1 MNQSHDASDSRAP
14 RQTSLLKSSAI
25 MASGTLVSR
34 ILGFVRTALL
44 IIAIG
49 EGAGSVSATFQ
60 VANTLPNTVYN
71 ILAAGVIDAVL
82 VPQIVRALK
91 SRSGDRY
98 VSRLL
103 TLAGLILFGVTI
115 VMMVGSPLLVT
126 LFASSYEGPARALTI
141 TFTLLCLPQIFFYGV
156 YNLLGELLNARGMF
170 GPYMWA
176 PVLNLSL
183 IHI

>member
-60 VANTLPNTVYN
+60 VANTLPNTV
-71 ILAAGVIDAVL
+71 
-82 VPQIVRALK
+82 
-91 SRSGDRY
+91 
-98 VSRLL
+98 
-103 TLAGLILFGVTI
+103 F
-115 VMMVGSPLLVT
+115 
-126 LFASSYEGPARALTI
+126 
-141 TFTLLCLPQIFFYGV
+141 
-156 YNLLGELLNARGMF
+156 NLLASTTFWRQ
-170 GPYMWA
+170 
-176 PVLNLSL
+176 VSSTLSSFRRSCA
-183 IHI
+183 H

>member
-126 LFASSYEGPARALTI
+126 LFASSYEGPA
-141 TFTLLCLPQIFFYGV
+141 
-156 YNLLGELLNARGMF
+156 
-170 GPYMWA
+170 
-176 PVLNLSL
+176 
-183 IHI
+183 H